1 MTNTQYDAARSELL
15 ARLREID
22 DLSAA
27 ADILHWD
34 QATYMPPGGA
44 AARSPIRHAA
54 HPCP

>member
-34 QATYMPPGGA
+34 QATYMPPRRARA
-44 AARSPIRHAA
+44 ANPPPCA
-54 HPCP
+54 PCP